1 MKAVPKITSQHNG
14 ISEDREP
21 GKDAFHRVPSLARNE
36 WDAVERVLTAPGGKF
51 TGREKTSGAAPGC
64 AAN

>member
-1 MKAVPKITSQHNG
+1 MIANARYAGSWVCAP
-14 ISEDREP
+14 EP
-21 GKDAFHRVPSLARNE
+21 GKDAFHCVPDSAWNE